1 VKPVNLIPQDQRR
14 RRPSDSQGNGGQ
26 IVLGVLAA
34 LLAMVVVYV
43 LTSNSITERK
53 DKTAAA
59 SAEADQLEAQA
70 GKQSGYSDFAQVA
83 ATRLKSVSD
92 VAATRFDWERFAR
105 ELAHIMPAGSWLQ
118 SADASTTGDPTSAS
132 GGTPATPTPATGTG
146 AAVQPAAN
154 LIGCTPHQ
162 TDVADMMVRLEQLY
176 RAEDVTLNES
186 TAGTADQEVSQANC
200 GHLYTFNITVKFS
213 ATAPKSETPR
223 GSDSVPTSLGGG
235 S

>member
-43 LTSNSITERK
+43 LTSNSVTDRK
-53 DKTAAA
+53 DKAAAA

-132 GGTPATPTPATGTG
+132 SGTPATPTPATGATG
-146 AAVQPAAN
+146 ATQPAAN

-162 TDVADMMVRLEQLY
+162 TDVADMMVRLKQLY
-176 RAEDVTLNES
+176 RAEEVTLNES
-186 TAGTADQEVSQANC
+186 TAGTLDQETTQGNC
-200 GHLYTFNITVKFS
+200 GSLYTFNITVKFS
-213 ATAPKSETPR
+213 AAAPKRQAPLGTDR
-223 GSDSVPTSLGGG
+223 VPASLGGG